1 MMMQSR
7 SETQAVEVDNNEG
20 DDNGSLLKSLIDR
33 NQRGLTFDLDG
44 NNTMQQSALYSKRL
58 LANADGRFD
67 QDMGNQEE
75 AQGRLPNTNSP
86 ARGTT
91 TGSESTTTRE
101 NNNNTSGSNKET
113 TATTTTT
120 TSSSAGDGGLES
132 VALSLGNLYVGQGEN
147 EQTSETATA
156 TNSVVPA
163 TAIAA
168 TASSNIPPSGNK
180 HHLHDH
186 HHHHYHHAQFQVNL
200 PFYRPKLTN

>member
-1 MMMQSR
+1 MMMMQSR

-113 TATTTTT
+113 TATTT
-120 TSSSAGDGGLES
+120 LP
-132 VALSLGNLYVGQGEN
+132 Q
-147 EQTSETATA
+147 
-156 TNSVVPA
+156 VV
-163 TAIAA
+163 T
-168 TASSNIPPSGNK
+168 K
-180 HHLHDH
+180 KQQQLLQHLR
-186 HHHHYHHAQFQVNL
+186 L
-200 PFYRPKLTN
+200 PVMVDWKVWLCH